1 MLRYTLL
8 AFVVLLPGFWVFGQ
22 LSVGLGA
29 GYITFTEKV
38 VNIKQP
44 PGWTLY
50 GGATLENDQPFF
62 FELYARYQKNKNLFA
77 FSAQMRSIYYSYTI
91 INQAGFGAGFGH
103 GNDLFLNLQLSYGR
117 KFYETGIFSFMP
129 MAGLGMAT
137 ANRVSGSGTGS
148 FGTTDL
154 ENNLL
159 TGTDTT
165 FTSLK
170 NAVTIPLSLLGS
182 YHLTPDISINFTL
195 QYSYNLSP
203 YLARETVR
211 YCISKNMVLQGNGSG
226 FVDQKNITSVSL
238 GLSYHFGKKSK
249 KSEIKKSKK
258 TRKPL
263 LQGSTQ

>member
-103 GNDLFLNLQLSYGR
+103 GNDLFLNLQFSYG
-117 KFYETGIFSFMP
+117 KIFSLTNRFSVTP
-129 MAGLGMAT
+129 MAGLGVTIPNM
-137 ANRVSGSGTGS
+137 VSGMGTGS
-148 FGTTDL
+148 FGFTDL
-154 ENNLL
+154 ENNFI
-159 TGTDTT
+159 TGTDST

-211 YCISKNMVLQGNGSG
+211 YSISKNMVLQGNGSG

-238 GLSYHFGKKSK
+238 GLSYHFGKKS
-249 KSEIKKSKK
+249 EIKKSKK